1 MDCLQQCARTN
12 RMNTA
17 FYEANAHI
25 IIGNIRHRSNSKSKA
40 IIVNFLISA
49 YRLTFSIGNIL
60 TTVTN
65 FNSRVRIFREFC
77 KSLEV
82 DIFLTASLLF
92 LHGCYYKTDIVKLA
106 YSMYIFLSPVFLLVK
121 IVFYKTFKASS
132 N

>member
-1 MDCLQQCARTN
+1 M
-12 RMNTA
+12 
-17 FYEANAHI
+17 
-25 IIGNIRHRSNSKSKA
+25 
-40 IIVNFLISA
+40 
-49 YRLTFSIGNIL
+49 

-132 N
+132 NQCFAYVFFIERIEEIFLIQELREPSIVLYISPWSGFSNCLKSIRWVAIGRNKSQILE